1 MIEQVLDQLPLAAAW
16 RQDNRLIRRQ
26 AAAGRAAHPSVSAA
40 LRAALTAELASLTG
54 SARPDLFFAQ

>member
-1 MIEQVLDQLPLAAAW
+1 M
-16 RQDNRLIRRQ
+16 NRIGEERRSPPGY
-26 AAAGRAAHPSVSAA
+26 ASVSAA